1 MNTLSKETSDLF
13 SQALGD
19 AVVRIWSHLPKD
31 IQHKLFEE
39 ALTSE
44 WQGMRAQLAVFL
56 HGKHART
63 STGVASRA
71 MVEPD
76 SLGG

>member
-1 MNTLSKETSDLF
+1 MDTLSRETSDLF

-19 AVVRIWSHLPKD
+19 AVVRVWGRLPQP
-31 IQHKLFEE
+31 IQHQLFEE

-44 WQGMRAQLAVFL
+44 WAGMRSQLAMFL
-56 HGKHART
+56 HQKHART
-63 STGVASRA
+63 SAGVAARA
-71 MVEPD
+71 MIEPD

>member
-1 MNTLSKETSDLF
+1 MDELSRETSDLF
-13 SQALGD
+13 SHALGD
-19 AVVRIWSHLPKD
+19 AVIRIWSRLPQD
-31 IQHKLFEE
+31 IQQQVFEE

-44 WQGMRAQLAVFL
+44 WAGMRSQLALFL

-63 STGVASRA
+63 STGVAARA
-71 MVEPD
+71 MIEPD

>member
-1 MNTLSKETSDLF
+1 MNLLSRDTSDLF

-19 AVVRIWSHLPKD
+19 AVVRIWSHLPQD
-31 IQHKLFEE
+31 VQHQLFEE

-44 WQGMRAQLAVFL
+44 WQGMRAQLATFL
-56 HGKHART
+56 HQKHART
-63 STGVASRA
+63 TTGVAARA

>member
-1 MNTLSKETSDLF
+1 MNTLSKDTSDLF
-13 SQALGD
+13 SHALGD
-19 AVVRIWSHLPKD
+19 AVVRIWSHLPQD
-31 IQHKLFEE
+31 IQQQLFEE

-44 WQGMRAQLAVFL
+44 WEGMRSQLALFL

-63 STGVASRA
+63 STGVAARA
-71 MVEPD
+71 MIEPD

>member
-1 MNTLSKETSDLF
+1 MDSLSRETSDLF

-19 AVVRIWSHLPKD
+19 AVVRIWSHLPQD

-44 WQGMRAQLAVFL
+44 WEGMRSQLAVFL

-63 STGVASRA
+63 STGVAARA
-71 MVEPD
+71 MIEPD

>member
-1 MNTLSKETSDLF
+1 MTPLSRDTTELF
-13 SQALGD
+13 TQALGD
-19 AVVRIWSHLPKD
+19 AVVRTWSRLP
-31 IQHKLFEE
+31 QEVQQQLFEE

-44 WQGMRAQLAVFL
+44 WQGMRSQLAVFL

-63 STGVASRA
+63 ATGIAARA

>member
-1 MNTLSKETSDLF
+1 MTPLSRDTSDLF

-19 AVVRIWSHLPKD
+19 AVLRIWSRLPQQV
-31 IQHKLFEE
+31 QHDLFEE

-44 WQGMRAQLAVFL
+44 WAGMRAQLATFL
-56 HGKHART
+56 HHKHART
-63 STGVASRA
+63 VSAVANRA
-71 MVEPD
+71 MIEPD

>member
-1 MNTLSKETSDLF
+1 MNSLSSETSGLF

-19 AVVRIWSHLPKD
+19 AVVRIWSRLPQDVQHL
-31 IQHKLFEE
+31 LFEE
-39 ALTSE
+39 ALTAEGS
-44 WQGMRAQLAVFL
+44 GMRAQLAVFL

-63 STGVASRA
+63 SSGVAARA
-71 MVEPD
+71 MIEPD

>member
-1 MNTLSKETSDLF
+1 MEAISRETSELF

-19 AVVRIWSHLPKD
+19 AVVRIWSRLPQD
-31 IQHKLFEE
+31 IQHQLFEE

-44 WQGMRAQLAVFL
+44 WEGMRSQLAVFL
-56 HGKHART
+56 HHKHART
-63 STGVASRA
+63 ASGVAARA
-71 MVEPD
+71 LVEPD

>member
-1 MNTLSKETSDLF
+1 MNSLSRETSDLF

-19 AVVRIWSHLPKD
+19 AVIRIWSHLPQD

-39 ALTSE
+39 ALTAE
-44 WQGMRAQLAVFL
+44 WAGMRSQLAVFL

-63 STGVASRA
+63 STGVAARA
-71 MVEPD
+71 MIEPD